1 MKRYP
6 ILKSIYGF
14 LQDMQIDSHY
24 FDKMAEAGYEPATKY
39 ILFEKKGIG
48 HIAIMMTNHE
58 QYELVSYN
66 ERTGEYQ
73 SMFGHCEEFIDEIMA
88 DQKLI

>member
-1 MKRYP
+1 MKRYT
-6 ILKSIYGF
+6 ILKNIHEF
-14 LQDMQIDSHY
+14 LENTQISY
-24 FDKMAEAGYEPATKY
+24 EYQQKMKTEGYYLKNEY
-39 ILFEKKGIG
+39 ILFEKPGVG

-88 DQKLI
+88 DQNLI

>member
-1 MKRYP
+1 MKRYT
-6 ILKSIYGF
+6 ILKNIHEF
-14 LQDMQIDSHY
+14 LENTQISYEHQKEMQGQ
-24 FDKMAEAGYEPATKY
+24 GYDLENEY
-39 ILFEKKGIG
+39 VLFEKEGVG
-48 HIAIMMTNHE
+48 HISVLMTNHGL
-58 QYELVSYN
+58 YELVSYN

>member
-1 MKRYP
+1 MKRYT
-6 ILKSIYGF
+6 ILKNIHEF
-14 LQDMQIDSHY
+14 LQNTQISY
-24 FDKMAEAGYEPATKY
+24 EYQQKMKTEGYDLENEY
-39 ILFEKKGIG
+39 VLFEKKGVG

>member
-6 ILKSIYGF
+6 ILKAIHEF
-14 LQDMQIDSHY
+14 LQRTQISY
-24 FDKMAEAGYEPATKY
+24 EYQQKMKTEGYDLKNEY
-39 ILFEKKGIG
+39 ILFEKEGVG
-48 HIAIMMTNHE
+48 HIAILMTNHE

-73 SMFGHCEEFIDEIMA
+73 SMFGHTEEFIDEIMA
-88 DQKLI
+88 DQNLI

>member
-1 MKRYP
+1 MKRYT
-6 ILKSIYGF
+6 ILKNIHEF
-14 LQDMQIDSHY
+14 LQNTQISY
-24 FDKMAEAGYEPATKY
+24 KYQQKMKTEGYDLKNEY
-39 ILFEKKGIG
+39 ILFEKEGVG
-48 HIAIMMTNHE
+48 HISVLMTNHE

-88 DQKLI
+88 DQNLI